1 MDPKPGGHILLIEDN
16 PGDADLIRLRL
27 VEASADLEVACV
39 SRLSS
44 GLKSLAEK
52 VPAVIL
58 LDLNL
63 PDSHGADTFR
73 TVLKKAPTVPIV
85 VLSGLEDETL
95 ATTAVHQ
102 GVQDYLVKGN
112 FDSKQLAR
120 AIRYAIERQ
129 ALLMSLDMSRKQQ
142 LQFKDEF
149 LSHVSHE
156 LRTPLSSIHQ
166 FVTIL
171 LDGLAGEMP
180 VEQREHLSTV
190 LGSANQLL
198 TMIDDLLEATRAES
212 GKLRVEVRCIAIG
225 DVVQQ
230 AVNMLQATASEKRI
244 SLETKLESG
253 IPLVSADPERVIQI
267 LINLIDNSLKF
278 TPAGGSVIVRA
289 SLMPQDSDHV
299 CISVADTGRGVSAES
314 KHLIFERLY
323 QDPNSSDSSRKGLGL
338 GLYIVQELV
347 KLHGG
352 RIWVESQV
360 GRGSVFSFTLPL
372 FSLSKLLAPIVTSAG
387 TLPEALVLV
396 TVEVTPKPRHGL
408 PQWGSVRQQ
417 CMDVL
422 RSCVN
427 PERDI
432 VLPALSGD
440 SGSEV
445 FMVVA
450 SANEHGANILLKR
463 ISGQFERSFEL
474 QSMICV
480 KIFADRLSPSHPDTE
495 APIAHLEQQLAIALN
510 RLASTTAVHQRPAMK
525 LEFERILSG
534 LAAEPE
540 TFTPKST
547 VTAESFKS
555 TAPVKRGTNGT
566 TQNTDR

>member
-1 MDPKPGGHILLIEDN
+1 MEPKNGAHVLLIEDN

-27 VEASADLEVACV
+27 VEASSDLEVACV
-39 SRLSS
+39 TRLSS
-44 GLKSLAEK
+44 GLQSLAEK
-52 VPAVIL
+52 TPAVVL

-95 ATTAVHQ
+95 ATKAVHQ

-112 FDSKQLAR
+112 FDSKQLTR

-180 VEQREHLSTV
+180 AEHREHLGTV

-212 GKLRVEVRCIAIG
+212 GKLRVEVRCIAIS
-225 DVVQQ
+225 DVLQQ
-230 AVNMLQATASEKRI
+230 AVNMLQATAGERRI
-244 SLETKLESG
+244 SLELKVEAG

-267 LINLIDNSLKF
+267 LINLIDNALKF
-278 TPAGGSVIVRA
+278 TPAGGSVVVKA
-289 SLMPQDSDHV
+289 CLTTKDSDHV
-299 CISVADTGRGVSAES
+299 CISVTDTGRGVSPES

-323 QDPNSSDSSRKGLGL
+323 QDPKSSDSSRRGLGL

-360 GRGSVFSFTLPL
+360 GRGSSFSFTLPL
-372 FSLSKLLAPIVTSAG
+372 FSLSKLLAPIVKPTG
-387 TLPEALVLV
+387 TLPDALALV
-396 TVEVTPKPRHGL
+396 TVEVTPKPRNGL
-408 PQWGSVRQQ
+408 PQWGGVRQQ
-417 CMDVL
+417 CMDIL
-422 RSCVN
+422 RNCVN
-427 PERDI
+427 PDKDI

-450 SANEHGANILLKR
+450 SADEHGADILLKR

-474 QSMICV
+474 QSKVSV
-480 KIFADRLSPSHPDTE
+480 KIFADRLASSRPDAE
-495 APIAHLEQQLAIALN
+495 APIAQLGQQLAAAVN
-510 RLASTTAVHQRPAMK
+510 RLASAAAVRPSATK
-525 LEFERILSG
+525 PEFEMILSK
-534 LAAEPE
+534 LAADAEE
-540 TFTPKST
+540 FNPKST
-547 VTAESFKS
+547 ATAESVKPIVL
-555 TAPVKRGTNGT
+555 TKRGTNGA